1 MLRREKEMLK
11 VLAQQERQATRS
23 RHRDAHAGPRDDLD
37 LEMEALL
44 VKQQHSHPGYAIL
57 QNHVLLSRLS
67 LHVPTMFACLENVQC
82 ICHPYQ
88 LNPDLKRGPT
98 SPSVEYQIFGDCA
111 CCLSC
116 ICKGSSDD
124 AREAACLAQG

>member
-44 VKQQHSHPGYAIL
+44 VKQQHSHPGYATSKIMSCYPGCHCMH
-57 QNHVLLSRLS
+57 QPYLL
-67 LHVPTMFACLENVQC
+67 V
-82 ICHPYQ
+82 
-88 LNPDLKRGPT
+88 
-98 SPSVEYQIFGDCA
+98 
-111 CCLSC
+111 
-116 ICKGSSDD
+116 
-124 AREAACLAQG
+124 